1 MESATPDSNQPIKGA
16 AAMHGA
22 GLGIWITVSSLL
34 AAGNASASEAP
45 RPVDSRLVFERIAAE
60 PEIVTPTG
68 IAVDGRGRILVIES
82 HTHFRPEGYKGP
94 PADRIRVFEDR
105 DRDGIP
111 ECVGSFLEGTR
122 MTMSVAVARD
132 ETIFVATRY
141 AIYHLEDKDG
151 DGKADNIHAGTLP
164 APIIRLDT
172 RGDYPHNGLS
182 GFAFDFRGNIY
193 FGLGENLGADYRLI
207 GSDKSELS
215 GGGEG
220 GNIYRAQPDGSRLE
234 RLATGFWNP
243 FHTTFD
249 AFGRLFAVDNDPD
262 SRPPC
267 RLLHII
273 EGGDYGYR
281 FRNGRKGLHPFTAW
295 NGELPGTLG
304 MVAGTGEAPCG
315 VIAYESDNLP
325 ADYRG
330 TLLVTSWGDHRIEQY
345 RLESNGASFR
355 ARMNP
360 VVAGGDDFRPVGIAV
375 APDGALYISD
385 WVDKSYTLHGKG
397 RIWRLRKSSAALPV
411 GEGSSHAAAT
421 ADLDARSSAVALESL
436 VAGGRVNRSSAT
448 AFLSH
453 RSADVRA
460 LAARIVA
467 ADQLD
472 LASVAANDTSPLVRA
487 EALRRLADPA
497 ARDLLLKAIES
508 DDPFLQQAARQ
519 GLASSLKVD
528 EIIALVRQPGL
539 APTRRLGLLLILR
552 ESNSAETRALLP
564 DFLAS
569 PDPSI
574 QFAAIQ
580 WVGERRLQEFRPQ
593 LLDALASSA
602 QTRTVFEATL
612 AALDR
617 LDRERRNP
625 EDERAG
631 EDYIAALLLNT
642 QTPAAVLERGL
653 RMLRPNHPA
662 LSLTLL
668 KRLMSEPT
676 ENVRLEAVRT
686 LCQSP
691 IPGRFDVLAKLA
703 DDDHASLSLR
713 AEAVA
718 GLADDAIHERARV
731 LRLATSQQPA
741 LRHEALRDLRGIAL
755 SERELAALR
764 AANHDDDQ
772 ALQLLQLLNATGH
785 SADGLAGR
793 SIPSTTSID
802 DWLSRL
808 EGPADRAAGERV
820 FFHSKGPGCARCHQV
835 DGRGGGAGPDLSTLS
850 DGGNRRRLVESI
862 VTPSKEIAPQFTT
875 WSVAKTDGT
884 VLSGILLEQSP
895 EGALVFADSQARRI
909 VVKLEEIA
917 ERKPQAVSIMPDHL
931 ADTMTLQEFRD
942 VLAFLQ
948 RRQ

>member
-1 MESATPDSNQPIKGA
+1 
-16 AAMHGA
+16 MHGA
-22 GLGIWITVSSLL
+22 GLGLWIAVLSLL
-34 AAGNASASEAP
+34 AAGVATAPAPP

-105 DRDGIP
+105 DGDGIP

-132 ETIFVATRY
+132 GTIFVATRY

-151 DGKADNIHAGTLP
+151 DGKADGVPAGTLP

-220 GNIYRAQPDGSRLE
+220 GNIYRARPDGSKLE

-243 FHTTFD
+243 FHATFD

-267 RLLHII
+267 RLLHIV

-315 VIAYESDNLP
+315 VVAYESDNLP

-345 RLESNGASFR
+345 RLEPSGASFR
-355 ARMNP
+355 ARMTP
-360 VVAGGDDFRPVGIAV
+360 IVTGGDDFRPVGISV
-375 APDGALYISD
+375 APGGAIYISD

-397 RIWRLRKSSAALPV
+397 RIWRLRQSAAAPS
-411 GEGSSHAAAT
+411 GGRSPSNGGAT
-421 ADLDARSSAVALESL
+421 ADLDARSNAVALESA
-436 VAGGRVNRSSAT
+436 VAAGRMNGSSAT

-453 RSADVRA
+453 RSADIRA
-460 LAARIVA
+460 LAARIIP

-472 LASVAANDTSPLVRA
+472 LASVAANDGSPLVRS

-508 DDPFLQQAARQ
+508 DDPFVQQAARR
-519 GLASSLKVD
+519 GLARSLTVD
-528 EIIALVRQPGL
+528 DLIALVRQTGL
-539 APTRRLGLLLILR
+539 SPARRLGLLLVLR
-552 ESNSAETRALLP
+552 ESNSAEARALLP

-569 PDPSI
+569 PDTSI
-574 QFAAIQ
+574 RFAAIQ
-580 WVGERRLQEFRPQ
+580 WVGEQRLKEFRPQ
-593 LLDALASSA
+593 LLGGLASSP
-602 QTRTVFEATL
+602 QTRAVFEATL

-631 EDYIAALLLNT
+631 EDFIAALLSNP

-653 RMLRPNHPA
+653 RMLRSNHPA
-662 LSLTLL
+662 LTLSLLR
-668 KRLMSEPT
+668 RLISGPS
-676 ENVRLEAVRT
+676 ENVRVEAVRT

-691 IPGRFDVLAKLA
+691 ISGRFDVLAKLA
-703 DDDHASLSLR
+703 EDDHALISLR
-713 AEAVA
+713 AEAVT
-718 GLADDAIHERARV
+718 GLADDAIRQRERL
-731 LRLATSQQPA
+731 LRLATSPRPT
-741 LRHEALRDLRGIAL
+741 LRHEALRDLRGVAL
-755 SERELAALR
+755 SGRELADLR
-764 AANHDDDQ
+764 DANHDDKAATQ
-772 ALQLLQLLNATGH
+772 LIQLLSAAGQPAAVNA
-785 SADGLAGR
+785 AG
-793 SIPSTTSID
+793 STSSSTNVD

-808 EGPADRAAGERV
+808 EGPADPSAGERV
-820 FFHSKGPGCARCHQV
+820 FFHAKGPRCTRCHQV

-850 DGGNRRRLVESI
+850 DAGNRRRLVESI
-862 VTPSKEIAPQFTT
+862 VMPSKEIAPQFAT
-875 WSVAKTDGT
+875 WSVARTDGT
-884 VLSGILLEQSP
+884 IFSGMLLEQSP
-895 EGALVFADSQARRI
+895 EGALVFADSQAQQI

-917 ERKPQAVSIMPDHL
+917 ERKPQAISIMPDHL
-931 ADTMTLQEFRD
+931 TDTMTLQEFRD
-942 VLAFLQ
+942 LLAFLQ
-948 RRQ
+948 RRR